1 VTQRRSPRAFAPIRL
16 LELELADSR
25 AAAGT
30 CSEGVPRY
38 GRARVLI
45 RLHGAPLGV
54 LDVGVEEGRI
64 VPAAIAGRASHE
76 LRDAIDAHLA
86 DETSCAAGQ
95 RRFTLDRPEVPP
107 CERARDAFRATAPP
121 ATVVIATCK
130 QRARLAATLESVL
143 ALDYPRYEVVVVD
156 NDPTPASRELVE
168 TSYGDRSNLLYV
180 HEPVPGLAVAHNRG
194 LREAGGDIVAFTD
207 DDVIVDRRWLLELA
221 CAFFWAEG
229 VACVTGLILPAELET
244 PAQIWLDE
252 RVRLNKGY
260 KPILFDPRA
269 NHPGGGLLPYAAGAF
284 GSGANMAFRT
294 DALRALGGF
303 DPATGAGT
311 WSRGGDDLAAF
322 FGIVANGGSVA
333 YQPSAIV
340 RHFYRRDLDALRRQM
355 FDYGAGLGAYL
366 TKIVVDRP
374 TILSELGRH
383 VPAGVTHALHMRSGG
398 VGKDSFGFEAELAR
412 VERRGMLA
420 GPPAYLLE
428 RLRRR
433 SLYARA
439 EPRGTVAAAA

>member
-1 VTQRRSPRAFAPIRL
+1 M
-16 LELELADSR
+16 ELADSR
-25 AAAGT
+25 PTLRAG
-30 CSEGVPRY
+30 SEDAQRY
-38 GRARVLI
+38 WRARVLV

-54 LDVGVEEGRI
+54 LDIDVEEGPI
-64 VPAAIAGRASHE
+64 AAAAIARRASHE
-76 LRDAIDAHLA
+76 LRDAIDGHLA
-86 DETSCAAGQ
+86 DDAA
-95 RRFTLDRPEVPP
+95 RADRHRWSAMNSAGVPP

-130 QRARLAATLESVL
+130 QRARRLAATLESVL
-143 ALDYPRYEVVVVD
+143 ALDFPCFEVILVD

-168 TSYGDRSNLLYV
+168 TRYGDRSNLRYV

-194 LREAGGDIVAFTD
+194 LREAGGDIVALTD
-207 DDVIVDRRWLLELA
+207 DDVIVERRWLLELA
-221 CAFFWAEG
+221 RAFKWTEDIECA
-229 VACVTGLILPAELET
+229 TGLILPAELET
-244 PAQIWLDE
+244 PAQIWIDE
-252 RVRLNKGY
+252 RVGLNKGF
-260 KPILFDPRA
+260 KPRLFDTRA
-269 NHPGGGLLPYAAGAF
+269 NHPGGKLFPYAAGAF

-294 DALRALGGF
+294 EALRALGGF

-322 FGIVANGGSVA
+322 FEVVANGGRIA

-340 RHFYRRDLDALRRQM
+340 RHFYRSDLGGLRRQM

-374 TILSELGRH
+374 GILSELRHH
-383 VPAGVTHALHMRSGG
+383 VPAGVMHAFHMRSDDG
-398 VGKDSFGFEAELAR
+398 VKDSFWFGAELAR
-412 VERRGMLA
+412 AERRGMLA

-433 SLYARA
+433 ALYAEG
-439 EPRGTVAAAA
+439 EPREAFVAAA

>member
-1 VTQRRSPRAFAPIRL
+1 M
-16 LELELADSR
+16 ELADSR
-25 AAAGT
+25 ATLGAGT
-30 CSEGVPRY
+30 EDAQRY
-38 GRARVLI
+38 RRARVLV

-54 LDVGVEEGRI
+54 LDIDVEEGPI
-64 VPAAIAGRASHE
+64 AAAAIARRASHE

-86 DETSCAAGQ
+86 DDAACA
-95 RRFTLDRPEVPP
+95 DRHRSSAMNPADVPP

-130 QRARLAATLESVL
+130 QRARLAAMLESIL
-143 ALDYPRYEVVVVD
+143 ALDYPRYEVVLVD

-168 TSYGDRSNLLYV
+168 TSFGARLNLLYV

-207 DDVIVDRRWLLELA
+207 DDVIVERRWLLELA
-221 CAFFWAEG
+221 RAFRWKED
-229 VACVTGLILPAELET
+229 VACATGLILPAELET

-252 RVRLNKGY
+252 RVGLNKGY
-260 KPILFDPRA
+260 RPRLFDTRA
-269 NHPGGGLLPYAAGAF
+269 NHPGGGLFPYAAGAF

-294 DALRALGGF
+294 EALRALGGF

-322 FGIVANGGSVA
+322 FGVVTNGGSVA

-340 RHFYRRDLDALRRQM
+340 RHFYRSDLGGLRRQM

-374 TILSELGRH
+374 TILSELIRH
-383 VPAGVTHALHMRSGG
+383 VPAGVTHALQMRSDGG
-398 VGKDSFGFEAELAR
+398 VKDWFGFGAELACA
-412 VERRGMLA
+412 ERRGMLA

-433 SLYARA
+433 ALYATA
-439 EPRGTVAAAA
+439 EPRETFVAAA